1 MIGFTRRRLS
11 DWGRWAKGGLPS
23 MPTMSSTEKARI
35 GRGGT
40 PNLDMPPDIAEID
53 NIICRAEAAH
63 KLILIVFYVQAGA
76 LGDKAARLNLS
87 RHSFRRHLDRAEW
100 YVNSALDCAQPEAY
114 NSNNGRGMALA

>member
-11 DWGRWAKGGLPS
+11 EWGRWAKGGLPS

-40 PNLDMPPDIAEID
+40 PNLDMPPDIAEVD
-53 NIICRAEAAH
+53 IIVCRADPAQR
-63 KLILIVFYVQAGA
+63 LILIVHYVQAGT
-76 LGDKAARLNLS
+76 LGEKAARLNLS

-100 YVNSALDCAQPEAY
+100 YVNSALDAAQPEVY
-114 NSNNGRGMALA
+114 KSNNGRGMALA